1 MESMNPASR
10 LDNKKRAVR
19 EAQVSGM
26 IDIYASFTV
35 SRLLYIPV
43 KREAEIG

>member
-1 MESMNPASR
+1 MESMDPASR
-10 LDNKKRAVR
+10 PNNKNQAVR

-26 IDIYASFTV
+26 IAIYASFTV

-43 KREAEIG
+43 NREAEIE